1 MKKFLYI
8 ALAAVC
14 TLLLVSACNKPD
26 PEPTRMALEKLG
38 TRPEET
44 LCVGDAPFDLISARA
59 AGCHM
64 AAVEY
69 TQFDR
74 KKFAE
79 MIEPEVWLK
88 DMGELLPLLKRANL

>member
-1 MKKFLYI
+1 M
-8 ALAAVC
+8 
-14 TLLLVSACNKPD
+14 
-26 PEPTRMALEKLG
+26 RMALEELG

-44 LCVGDAPFDLISARA
+44 LCVGDAPSDLISARA
-59 AGCHM
+59 AGCHT

-74 KKFAE
+74 KKFSE

-88 DMGELLPLLKRANL
+88 DMGELLKYC